1 MGTAGFVLA
10 LVAHVYSAV
19 KLWQR
24 SGKARSQRYAVKKS
38 GVGGIEGI
46 SAPTMRWGGLALFAF
61 VIFHLIQF
69 TLPKVNFNGDDT
81 NNPYWLVHDSFR
93 LWWVALIY
101 VLAMIALGMHVM
113 HGFWSASQTL
123 GYTSTPSARR
133 NAKTIAIALAVILV
147 VGFLIPPLAILFG
160 II

>member
-1 MGTAGFVLA
+1 M
-10 LVAHVYSAV
+10 
-19 KLWQR
+19 
-24 SGKARSQRYAVKKS
+24 
-38 GVGGIEGI
+38 GGIEGI
-46 SAPTMRWGGLALFAF
+46 SAPTMRWGGLFLLLF
-61 VIFHLIQF
+61 VVFHLIQF
-69 TLPKVNFNGDDT
+69 TLPKVNFDGGT
-81 NNPYWLVHDSFR
+81 TENPYRLVHDSFQ

-101 VLAMIALGMHVM
+101 VLAMVALGMHVM